1 VYNIA
6 SKLVQPFTLSVLLVG
21 ITLVTMRCRRRE
33 RQRALTVALVGYVLL
48 WLACFNPV
56 THAVLSPLEDYAP
69 PLAEPPRDVSTMV
82 VLGAGGTHS
91 LIRCGRA
98 AQLYRPEV
106 HKLVLV
112 TGGRLDPIDPI
123 EAEKMRDWLIMFGVP
138 ATAIVMEPESQS
150 TFENAVQSAAILRE
164 RGIGKIVLV
173 TDAFH
178 MMRAAACFQ
187 KQGIEVVPGPCDRII
202 KPSSHGPDYYLP
214 SPYAAKDTNSAVRE
228 WIGMAW
234 YWLRGRI

>member
-33 RQRALTVALVGYVLL
+33 RQRGLTVALVGYVLL

-56 THAVLSPLEDYAP
+56 SHALLSPLEDYAP
-69 PLAEPPRDVSTMV
+69 PLAEAPREVPTMV

-98 AQLYRPEV
+98 AQLYRPDV

-112 TGGRLDPIDPI
+112 TGGRIDPSDPI
-123 EAEKMRDWLIMFGVP
+123 EAEKMRDWLVLLGVP

-150 TFENAVQSAAILRE
+150 TFENAVRSAEILRE

-173 TDAFH
+173 TDAAH
-178 MMRAAACFQ
+178 MRRATACFQ
-187 KQGIEVVPGPCDRII
+187 KQGIEVVPGPCERIT
-202 KPSSHGPDYYLP
+202 KVTPHGPDYYLP
-214 SPYAAKDTNSAVRE
+214 SALAARDADSALRE

-234 YWLRGRI
+234 YRLRGRI